1 MFAYNFSLAL
11 RSLKERPALTLLMLL
26 AMSVGLGLF
35 VTFYTFAK
43 NGSDIPHG
51 DKASTLYLVQMDNR
65 ELSADKIDRAIDM
78 PDTTYRDAVNLYNL
92 DMPAIHQTYV
102 MRTWATLSFADNEVR
117 PMQTRGAATTAD
129 FFTMFEPPF
138 LYGSGWQLAADSGD
152 SQVVLGKTMNDKL
165 FGGINSVG
173 KRLLLNNKP
182 VTVVGVL
189 DTWHLSWRLY
199 DRGYYQGYPHD
210 FFVPVQYALN
220 HNLTRDTRFD
230 CWEADQP
237 QSSRFTNQD
246 LDILRASE
254 CGWLAFWAEL
264 PEADPAQ
271 YQEKLHSYI
280 NEQKAYGRFP
290 RELQTYVLNI
300 VEQMDFLNANYGE
313 QSSVIMALLFYTVCL
328 LNAIG
333 ILLAKFIRRSKEV
346 SVRRALGA
354 RKSAIILQHTLEV
367 MMLGLVS
374 AVFGLLIAVLGLKAM
389 VQIRL
394 WASDYNARL
403 EDVMPYFQ
411 LDWGLALQAFAI
423 SVLCA
428 LLISIYPIWRLC
440 SQPVAGYLKS
450 Q

>member
-11 RSLKERPALTLLMLL
+11 RSLKDRPGLTVLVLL

-35 VTFYTFAK
+35 ITFYTSAQ

-51 DKASTLYLVQMDNR
+51 DKASSLFLIQMDNR
-65 ELSADKIDRAIDM
+65 ELSADKIDRAISM

-92 DMPAIHQTYV
+92 DMPATRQTYV
-102 MRTWATLSFADNEVR
+102 MRTWATLSFADGDVR
-117 PMQTRGAATTAD
+117 PMQSRGAATTAD
-129 FFTMFEPPF
+129 FFAMFEPPF
-138 LYGSGWQLAADSGD
+138 LYGSGWRLDADGGD
-152 SQVVLGKTMNDKL
+152 NQVVLGKTMNEKL

-173 KRLLLNNKP
+173 KSFLLNNKP
-182 VTVVGVL
+182 VTVVGVM
-189 DTWHLSWRLY
+189 DSWHLSWRLY
-199 DRGYYQGYPHD
+199 DRGFYQGYPHD

-220 HNLTRDTRFD
+220 QNFIRDTRFD

-237 QSSRFTNQD
+237 QSSRFTSQD
-246 LDILRASE
+246 LDILKTSE

-264 PEADPAQ
+264 PEADRGM
-271 YQEKLHSYI
+271 YQEKLNAYI

-290 RELQTYVLNI
+290 REVHTFVLNV

-313 QSSVIMALLFYTVCL
+313 QSSVIMALLFYAVCL

-333 ILLAKFIRRSKEV
+333 ILLAKFVRRSKEV

-367 MMLGLVS
+367 VILGLCS
-374 AVFGLLIAVLGLKAM
+374 AVLGLGIAQLGLKAM

-394 WASDYNARL
+394 WASDYNARF
-403 EDVMPYFQ
+403 EDVVPFFQ
-411 LDWGLALQAFAI
+411 LDWSLAAQAFLI